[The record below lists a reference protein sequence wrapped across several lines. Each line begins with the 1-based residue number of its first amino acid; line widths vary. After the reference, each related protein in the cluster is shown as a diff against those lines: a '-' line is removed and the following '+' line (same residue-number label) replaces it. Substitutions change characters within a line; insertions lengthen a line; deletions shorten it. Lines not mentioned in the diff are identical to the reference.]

1 MQLDIKKNDIERAN
15 AIIQNAKKKQERKKQ
30 SLKKQERKRSMS
42 STPLLRGHHPKS
54 YAMNAYLTKGLS
66 K

>member
-1 MQLDIKKNDIERAN
+1 MQLDIKKNDIEREN
-15 AIIQNAKKKQERKKQ
+15 AIIQNAKQRKK
-30 SLKKQERKRSMS
+30 KKKKVKKPKRMRSMS
-42 STPLLRGHHPKS
+42 STPSLRGHHPKS